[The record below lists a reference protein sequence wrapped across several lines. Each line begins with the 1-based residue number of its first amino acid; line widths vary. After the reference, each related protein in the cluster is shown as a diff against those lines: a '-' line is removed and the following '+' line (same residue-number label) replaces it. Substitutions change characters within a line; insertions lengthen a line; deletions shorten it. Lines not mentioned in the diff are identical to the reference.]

1 MSNYLIE
8 LLVIHSVLV
17 LGYWFFLRKEQQYA
31 KMRFYLIVATLLAL
45 IIPALK
51 LPRLFSSTEPMPSA
65 AMEAIP
71 LDAMT
76 VTATTDRL
84 FWDDK
89 LLIQIYLV
97 VSLFFLLK
105 FVLGIIYLFYLERK
119 SSYVLF
125 DGLYIRKVSNIAGS
139 FSFFNWIFLSEET
152 NLHGEENAVIL
163 QHEKAH
169 SRLGHSYDIVFFD
182 LFRACFWWLPTA
194 WFLRKEIKIIHE
206 YQADAYALKS
216 YDIDRYSSVLISATL
231 KTNGLSLAS
240 SFHDGLI
247 LKRLTAMKKQVK
259 NVSPWK
265 IATLSLLGVSLFV
278 VFACTEEL
286 DEEIKR
292 MGNESNAITFE
303 QLPLSM
309 QNSFAEI
316 KGELSFVKVNMQEGD
331 QQLDMEELQ
340 NIDPELIYALN
351 VDKDNNV
358 IYMAL
363 KKDGANFDY
372 LANQSKTAGE
382 TFTVVEE
389 QPSFEGGMDAF
400 YRYIASEMKYP
411 LQARQQ
417 GIEGRIF
424 VQFVVEKDGSLSD
437 VQAIKGIGS
446 GCDDEAVRVIQNA
459 PSFKPGKQ
467 RGKPV
472 RVRMVMPITFKLDGQ
487 QTDEAN
493 SQQGT
498 IKIEDAQQQKGKLKV
513 DASFADGAWSGT
525 IYNQEGDVLP
535 GANIIVAGSTT
546 GTVSDLDGTFKVSAP
561 STSEL
566 YVTFVGYESLRIKRE

>member
-1 MSNYLIE
+1 
-8 LLVIHSVLV
+8 
-17 LGYWFFLRKEQQYA
+17 
-31 KMRFYLIVATLLAL
+31 
-45 IIPALK
+45 
-51 LPRLFSSTEPMPSA
+51 
-65 AMEAIP
+65 
-71 LDAMT
+71 
-76 VTATTDRL
+76 
-84 FWDDK
+84 
-89 LLIQIYLV
+89 
-97 VSLFFLLK
+97 
-105 FVLGIIYLFYLERK
+105 
-119 SSYVLF
+119 
-125 DGLYIRKVSNIAGS
+125 
-139 FSFFNWIFLSEET
+139 
-152 NLHGEENAVIL
+152 
-163 QHEKAH
+163 
-169 SRLGHSYDIVFFD
+169 
-182 LFRACFWWLPTA
+182 
-194 WFLRKEIKIIHE
+194 
-206 YQADAYALKS
+206 
-216 YDIDRYSSVLISATL
+216 
-231 KTNGLSLAS
+231 
-240 SFHDGLI
+240 
-247 LKRLTAMKKQVK
+247 
-259 NVSPWK
+259 
-265 IATLSLLGVSLFV
+265 V

-331 QQLDMEELQ
+331 QQLDIEELQ

-513 DASFADGAWSGT
+513 DVSFADGAWSGT

-561 STSEL
+561 SSSEL
-566 YVTFVGYESLRIKRE
+566 YVTFVGYESHRIKRE